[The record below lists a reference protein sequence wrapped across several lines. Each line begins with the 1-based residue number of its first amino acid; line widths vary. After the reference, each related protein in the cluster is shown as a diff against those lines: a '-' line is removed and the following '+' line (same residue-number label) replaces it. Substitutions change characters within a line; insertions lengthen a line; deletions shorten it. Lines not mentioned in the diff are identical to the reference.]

1 MTERGAHSVTRSAEH
16 FQVGPSSLTWNEHG
30 LTIDINERCA
40 PFPFPLRGKIKL
52 KTDFLYDAPVQLDA
66 AGKHFWQA
74 VAPQMRVA
82 AEFENPKLKWQ
93 GTAYHDM
100 NWGDEPLENGFKKW
114 TWSRAMSDQ
123 GTEVIY
129 DVDRRDDTK
138 KIFGNRFHNGQV
150 TDSPVPPLQQMP
162 KGLWGMP
169 RDVHSETPPQLI
181 AKLEDTPFY
190 TRSHVRIALDGKPC
204 DAFHESL
211 SLDHFVK
218 PSTQL
223 MLPFRMPRV
232 GTSSVTS

>member
-1 MTERGAHSVTRSAEH
+1 MTERGANSVTRSAEH
-16 FQVGPSSLTWNEHG
+16 FQVGPSAMTWNEES
-30 LTIDINERCA
+30 LSININERCA
-40 PFPFPLRGKIKL
+40 PPPFPLRGKIKL
-52 KTDFLYDAPVQLDA
+52 TTDFLYDTPVQLDA
-66 AGKHFWQA
+66 VGKHFWQA
-74 VAPQMRVA
+74 VAPQMRVT

-114 TWSRAMSDQ
+114 TWSRATSDQ
-123 GTEVIY
+123 GTAVIY
-129 DVDRRDDTK
+129 DVTRRDGTK
-138 KIFGNRFHNGQV
+138 NTFGNRFHNGKV
-150 TDSPVPPLQQMP
+150 TDSPVPPLQQFP
-162 KGLWGMP
+162 KGLWGVP

>member
-1 MTERGAHSVTRSAEH
+1 MTERGAHSVTRSAEY
-16 FQVGPSSLTWNEHG
+16 FQVGPSSMTWNEES
-30 LTIDINERCA
+30 LSIDINERCA
-40 PFPFPLRGKIKL
+40 PLPFPLRGKIKL
-52 KTDFLYDAPVQLDA
+52 TTDFLYDAPVQLDA

-74 VAPQMRVA
+74 VAPKMRA
-82 AEFENPKLKWQ
+82 TAEFENPKLKWQ

-123 GTEVIY
+123 STEVIY
-129 DVDRRDDTK
+129 DVSRRDGTS
-138 KIFGNRFHNGQV
+138 KIIGNRFQNGQV
-150 TDSPVPPLQQMP
+150 TDSPAPPLQQMP

-190 TRSHVRIALDGKPC
+190 TRSHVRISLDGKLRE
-204 DAFHESL
+204 AFHESV
-211 SLDHFVK
+211 SLDQFVK

-223 MLPFRMPRV
+223 MLPFRMPR
-232 GTSSVTS
+232 GRTSSVTS